1 MRKAL
6 TITYEVD
13 SGLYVNITNRCSNNC
28 EFCIR
33 HNGDGAYGSDTL
45 WLTREPTVEEIKKD
59 IDKRDLTKYTE
70 VVFCGYGEPSYRLSE
85 AREVALYIKEKMPGM
100 KVRINTNGHS
110 DLIHSCDTSNLYKD
124 AFDTVS
130 ISLNTPSPEKYDE
143 ICHPIYKGIAY
154 ESMLN
159 FARNVSNYV
168 QNTLFSVVKETLT
181 EEELEKCREISDN
194 CGVTL
199 KVRTYSPPEK

>member
-1 MRKAL
+1 MKKGL

-33 HNGDGAYGSDTL
+33 KNGDGAYGSDTL
-45 WLTREPTVEEIKKD
+45 WLTREPTLDEIKED
-59 IDKRDLTKYTE
+59 IDKRELSRYSE
-70 VVFCGYGEPSYRLSE
+70 VVFCGYGEPSYRLCD
-85 AREVALYIKEKMPGM
+85 AREIALYIKSKMPEM

-110 DLIHSCDTSNLYKD
+110 DLILGCDSASLYEG

-130 ISLNTPSPEKYDE
+130 ISLNTPSSEKYVE
-143 ICHPIYKGIAY
+143 ICHPIYKDKAY

-159 FARNVSNYV
+159 FAKNVKNSV

-181 EEELEKCREISDN
+181 EKELAECKKISDA
-194 CGVTL
+194 CGVAL
-199 KVRTYSPPEK
+199 KIRTYIPAEK

>member
-1 MRKAL
+1 MKKGL

-13 SGLYVNITNRCSNNC
+13 SGLYINITNRCSNNC

-33 HNGDGAYGSDTL
+33 RNGDGAYGSDTL
-45 WLTREPTVEEIKKD
+45 WLTREPTVEEIKSD
-59 IDKRDLTKYTE
+59 IDTRDLSGYSE
-70 VVFCGYGEPSYRLSE
+70 VVFCGYGEPSYRLRD
-85 AREVALYIKEKMPGM
+85 AREIALYVKSKMPEM

-110 DLIHSCDTSNLYKD
+110 DLILGEDTAPLYEG

-130 ISLNTPSPEKYDE
+130 ISLNTPSPERYVE
-143 ICHPIYKGIAY
+143 ICHPIHKTRAY

-159 FARNVSNYV
+159 FAKNVKKCV
-168 QNTLFSVVKETLT
+168 QNTMFSVVKETLS
-181 EEELEKCREISDN
+181 EDELARCKGIADE

-199 KVRTYSPPEK
+199 KVRTYIPPEK